1 VYTVKSRIAGS
12 NPAPSANSRTLKG
25 ITVGQANDRVALI
38 TGANS
43 GIGRAAAQRLAAAG
57 YRVFLACRSQEKT
70 RPVLDAIVA
79 AGGRADFLALDLA
92 DLDSVRQCARAFLA
106 TGLPLQLLVCNAG
119 LAGHKG
125 VTRQGFEMT
134 FGVCHVG
141 HFLLTQLLLE
151 RIKASAPARIVVVA
165 SRAHTRT
172 RGIDFDALRK
182 PTVTTTG
189 FPEYAVAKLANV
201 LFAAE
206 LGRRLAGT
214 GVTTYSLHPG
224 VVATEVWRKV
234 PGPIARFAKRFM
246 KTEEEGAATTLHCA
260 LDPEAGRETGLYYSD
275 SRAITPSAAARDAAL
290 ARRLWAE
297 SERWVAA

>member
-1 VYTVKSRIAGS
+1 VSQG
-12 NPAPSANSRTLKG
+12 
-25 ITVGQANDRVALI
+25 NDRVALV

-43 GIGRAAAQRLAAAG
+43 GIGRVTAQRLAAAG
-57 YRVFLACRSQEKT
+57 YRVFLSCRSEDKT
-70 RPVLDAIVA
+70 RPVLDAIIA
-79 AGGRADFLALDLA
+79 AGGRADFLPLDLA
-92 DLDSVRQCARAFLA
+92 DLGSVRQCARAFLA

-119 LAGHKG
+119 LAGHRG

-151 RIKASAPARIVVVA
+151 RMKASAPARIVVVA
-165 SRAHTRT
+165 SVAHRRARGVEFSRLRQPTATR
-172 RGIDFDALRK
+172 
-182 PTVTTTG
+182 TG
-189 FPEYAVAKLANV
+189 FPEYATAKLANV

-224 VVATEVWRKV
+224 VVATDVWRKV
-234 PGPIARFAKRFM
+234 PEPIARFIKRFM
-246 KTEEEGAATTLHCA
+246 KSEEEGAATTLHCA
-260 LDPEAGRETGLYYSD
+260 LDPEAGRETGLYYVD
-275 SRAITPSAAARDAAL
+275 ERAVEPSRLARDVAL
-290 ARRLWAE
+290 AQRLWAE

>member
-1 VYTVKSRIAGS
+1 VSQG
-12 NPAPSANSRTLKG
+12 
-25 ITVGQANDRVALI
+25 NDRVALV

-43 GIGRAAAQRLAAAG
+43 GIGRVTAQRLAAAG
-57 YRVFLACRSQEKT
+57 YRVFLACRSEDKT
-70 RPVLDAIVA
+70 RPVLDAIIA
-79 AGGRADFLALDLA
+79 AGGRADFLPLDLA
-92 DLDSVRQCARAFLA
+92 DLGSVRQCARAFLA

-119 LAGHKG
+119 LAGHRG

-151 RIKASAPARIVVVA
+151 RMKASAPARIVVVA
-165 SRAHTRT
+165 SVAHRRARGVEFSRLRQPTATR
-172 RGIDFDALRK
+172 
-182 PTVTTTG
+182 TG
-189 FPEYAVAKLANV
+189 FPEYATAKLANV

-224 VVATEVWRKV
+224 VVATDVWRKV
-234 PGPIARFAKRFM
+234 PEPIARFIKRFM
-246 KTEEEGAATTLHCA
+246 KSEEEGAATTLHCA
-260 LDPEAGRETGLYYSD
+260 LDPEAGRETGLYYVD
-275 SRAITPSAAARDAAL
+275 ERAVEPSRLARDVAL
-290 ARRLWAE
+290 AQRLWAE